1 MNNEGLKYEI
11 QELGA
16 GGDSMLLT
24 FFFFFYSSIATVKQ
38 AEASLWLMCTSFVT

>member
-24 FFFFFYSSIATVKQ
+24 FFFFFTPP
-38 AEASLWLMCTSFVT
+38 